1 MLRCAL
7 LRDAGKNA
15 SCFYKRSAA
24 ARGVCVNGL
33 LGKKVD
39 CLKLAVL
46 CWKDTLPKSD
56 KFIGRVSVI
65 TLSHYD
71 SLASLTL

>member
-15 SCFYKRSAA
+15 SCVFTSAA
-24 ARGVCVNGL
+24 QQRAAYVNGP

-39 CLKLAVL
+39 YLKLAVL
-46 CWKDTLPKSD
+46 CWKDIL
-56 KFIGRVSVI
+56 FQNLI
-65 TLSHYD
+65 
-71 SLASLTL
+71 SL